1 MRTTRALAVSAAAVV
16 ALGLAAPSAVA
27 GDEPNNGNGSRNGI
41 GGDGPG
47 GNGNRNGD
55 GPGGNGDRN
64 GGGPGGNGNRNG
76 DGFGGNG
83 NNGFDGN
90 GFGNNGF
97 GGNGN
102 GFGPNGPGLGGND
115 KDNGLGG
122 FPGNGF
128 PGLGGNGFPGFP
140 GNGLGGNGFP
150 RFPGNGPGVGGA
162 FGDDNDFGDNIS
174 VSPSVVRPG
183 DHVTVTVR
191 GVAGV
196 VCQLAGSKVESG
208 AFQTTW
214 LRPSGGNTAT
224 ASATIRRDARGPY
237 GVSAKC
243 GGQTFSDNENELVV
257 FPTRNGFGGNGAGG
271 DHGNNGVGGN
281 GVGGDRD
288 RDRGRGN
295 NGLPG
300 PVAGGLGGSLAGAT
314 ATDTAIGGGL
324 VAASAAIGGVF
335 WLRRRAE
342 KRG

>member
-47 GNGNRNGD
+47 GGN
-55 GPGGNGDRN
+55 
-64 GGGPGGNGNRNG
+64 GNGNRNG
-76 DGFGGNG
+76 GGPGGNG

-90 GFGNNGF
+90 GLGNNGF

-102 GFGPNGPGLGGND
+102 GFGPGGNLGLGGNGNG
-115 KDNGLGG
+115 KDNGRGG
-122 FPGNGF
+122 FPGN
-128 PGLGGNGFPGFP
+128 GLGGNGFPGFP
-140 GNGLGGNGFP
+140 GNGLGGDGFP
-150 RFPGNGPGVGGA
+150 GFPGNGLGGD
-162 FGDDNDFGDNIS
+162 GGFGDNIS
-174 VSPSVVRPG
+174 VAPSVVRPG
-183 DHVTVTVR
+183 QHNVIVTVQ
-191 GVAGV
+191 GNVAGV
-196 VCQLAGSKVESG
+196 ACQLAGSKVESG
-208 AFQTTW
+208 AFQTTR
-214 LRPSGGNTAT
+214 LRPGSGNTAV
-224 ASATIRRDARGPY
+224 ASVTINRDAKPGLY
-237 GVSAKC
+237 GVRARC
-243 GGQTFSDNENELVV
+243 GGTTFDDNGENELAVIGHGNR
-257 FPTRNGFGGNGAGG
+257 FGGNGPGFGGDSDGNGLGFGGN
-271 DHGNNGVGGN
+271 
-281 GVGGDRD
+281 RD
-288 RDRGRGN
+288 N

>member
-27 GDEPNNGNGSRNGI
+27 GGDEPNNNNGSGNGI
-41 GGDGPG
+41 GGIGPG
-47 GNGNRNGD
+47 
-55 GPGGNGDRN
+55 PGLG
-64 GGGPGGNGNRNG
+64 
-76 DGFGGNG
+76 
-83 NNGFDGN
+83 
-90 GFGNNGF
+90 
-97 GGNGN
+97 GN

-115 KDNGLGG
+115 KDNGIGG

-128 PGLGGNGFPGFP
+128 PGLGGNGFP

-174 VSPSVVRPG
+174 VAPSVVRPG

-208 AFQTTW
+208 AFETAR

-224 ASATIRRDARGPY
+224 ATATIRRDAKGPY
-237 GVSAKC
+237 GVSARC

-257 FPTRNGFGGNGAGG
+257 IPTRNGFGGNGAGG

-288 RDRGRGN
+288 GDRGRGRGN

-314 ATDTAIGGGL
+314 APDMVIGGGL